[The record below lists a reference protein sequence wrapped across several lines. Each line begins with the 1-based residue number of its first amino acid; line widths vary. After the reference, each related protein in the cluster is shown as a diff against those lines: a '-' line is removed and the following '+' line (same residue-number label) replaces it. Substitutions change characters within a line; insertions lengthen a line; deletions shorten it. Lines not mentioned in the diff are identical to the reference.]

1 MCVKMK
7 EKFGSFHD
15 FIWHPPITAH
25 KFLSKYLHKV
35 RCQKSEPEIILGTVL
50 HRLCVQF
57 EERSQTLTATNRDV
71 FSLPIWVL
79 TKNRMMAFQ
88 IRKVIIN
95 RANLMSQ
102 WLIFS
107 FEWHNY
113 LSLNLS
119 YVTNIQSTY
128 SYFLSNGQAT
138 FFENM
143 ISFAQSEFQEKNW
156 QWL

>member
-1 MCVKMK
+1 
-7 EKFGSFHD
+7 
-15 FIWHPPITAH
+15 
-25 KFLSKYLHKV
+25 
-35 RCQKSEPEIILGTVL
+35 
-50 HRLCVQF
+50 
-57 EERSQTLTATNRDV
+57 
-71 FSLPIWVL
+71 
-79 TKNRMMAFQ
+79 
-88 IRKVIIN
+88 
-95 RANLMSQ
+95 MSQ